1 MNNCYLLNT
10 AMESLPPSK
19 HQKSEVNILKYIV
32 GREDTLSKKVLYPS
46 SAHASRGV
54 FRILSKMEGFSENS

>member
-1 MNNCYLLNT
+1 
-10 AMESLPPSK
+10 MESLPPSK